1 MSELKL
7 DAQPRT
13 LTGRKVRQL
22 RAQGLVP
29 VVVYGKDQVPVQL
42 QVVARQLDTTLHH
55 GGFSQLVTVNVQGGG
70 IHNVLIREVQ
80 RHPVTNRFTHA
91 DFYAVNMSEKQH
103 VSVPVSGVGKPA
115 ALATGLMVLQGMDMV
130 EIRALPAD
138 IPASIEVDIT
148 ALSPD
153 TPITIANLPKLPG
166 VEYVSEADGNIFT
179 MIETRVSQE
188 EEAPIDETAE
198 PEVVSRG
205 KQEEEE

>member
-29 VVVYGKDQVPVQL
+29 VVVYGKDQAPVQL
-42 QVVARQLDTTLHH
+42 QVAARQLDTTLHH

-103 VSVPVSGVGKPA
+103 VSVPVSGVGKPL

-148 ALSPD
+148 ALTPE

-188 EEAPIDETAE
+188 EEAPIDEMAE

-205 KQEEEE
+205 KQEEE